1 MTHVIKRPLISEK
14 SIAQGVVNKYTFL
27 VMRTAEKAQIAKSIE
42 KLFKVHV
49 TDVNVINLAGK
60 MKKFR
65 RTTGQRD
72 ARRKAIVTL
81 KAGDRITLFEENK

>member
-1 MTHVIKRPLISEK
+1 MDIIKRPIISEK

-27 VMRTAEKAQIAKSIE
+27 VERTADKDQIAKAIE
-42 KLFKVHV
+42 KLFKVAV

-60 MKKFR
+60 LKKFR
-65 RTTGQRD
+65 RTVGHRN

-81 KAGDRITLFEENK
+81 KKGDRIALFEENK

>member
-1 MTHVIKRPLISEK
+1 MNVIKKPIISEK

-27 VMRTAEKAQIAKSIE
+27 VARTAEKAQIARAIE
-42 KLFKVHV
+42 KLFKVTV
-49 TDVNVINLAGK
+49 TDINVINLAGK

-65 RTTGQRD
+65 RQTGQRD

-81 KAGDRITLFEENK
+81 KKGDRISLFEENK